1 MRIMNLTQHLATPD
15 QIAAG
20 VFDLVPEARAELTRL
35 LTFDTCPTRH
45 EVAVRASK
53 IAGLAARYTDKYEAE
68 GVERAEAAMIGGA
81 PYLMSHL
88 ERLLNTAHNAAHD
101 AGWPVRP
108 RAVYA
113 FSERVSSDEV
123 QPDGSVV
130 KRSAFKHAG
139 FVETIQ
145 DVRPPAPHKSQRL
158 PCPNRGTGC
167 EGDLDPREGECSVC
181 GGHRVEG

>member
-35 LTFDTCPTRH
+35 LTFDTCPTRYD
-45 EVAVRASK
+45 VATRAAK
-53 IAGLAARYTDKYEAE
+53 IASLAGRYADKY
-68 GVERAEAAMIGGA
+68 GGERAEAAMIGGA

-130 KRSAFKHAG
+130 KRSVFKHAG

-145 DVRPPAPHKSQRL
+145 EVRPPAPHKDQPI
-158 PCPNRGTGC
+158 PCPNRVDGC
-167 EGDLDPREGECSVC
+167 EGILDPHAGECATC